1 MTWLVIVA
9 ACLTIFGSVYWLKP
23 SVRDQRLAAM
33 RMTAIKQ
40 GVHVRYHHF
49 QPESAKTGVRDVIT
63 GTSYSLLKQPSKPA
77 GELLY
82 RVVGQ
87 AAWDNECLPEG
98 LAWHDKPEN
107 AAVVGQVLAAEMSGF
122 NDRLLLLE
130 VYENRAMLIA
140 DEGKLS
146 DIERYIRLLKKALDA

>member
-1 MTWLVIVA
+1 VTWLIIVV

-23 SVRDQRLAAM
+23 SARDQRLAAM

-40 GVHVRYHHF
+40 GVHVRYHSF
-49 QPESAKTGVRDVIT
+49 QPDSAKTGVRDVIT
-63 GTSYSLLKQPSKPA
+63 GTAYSLLKQPSKPA
-77 GELLY
+77 GDLLY

-87 AAWDNECLPEG
+87 VAWDNECLPEG

-107 AAVVGQVLAAEMSGF
+107 AAVVGQVLAEEMSGF

-130 VYENRAMLIA
+130 VYGNRAMLMA
-140 DEGKLS
+140 DEGKSS
-146 DIERYIRLLKKALDA
+146 DIERYIHLLKRVLDA